1 MYKSTIRK
9 FIEENSLGITD
20 LEKYY
25 ELMKHSNIV
34 DKITAKTVSFSEKI
48 VKIDS
53 LNNLRKTT
61 ANFFLRNQESTS
73 IMSYY

>member
-9 FIEENSLGITD
+9 FIVENSLGISD
-20 LEKYY
+20 VEKYY

-34 DKITAKTVSFSEKI
+34 DRITDKTVYFSEKI

-53 LNNLRKTT
+53 LNNL
-61 ANFFLRNQESTS
+61 
-73 IMSYY
+73 